1 MFERTEQAA
10 SYQQG
15 VLGTWP
21 PAAPR
26 HAAGTVRTCAMPPFA
41 FWNKRER
48 GRQGE
53 DDALAYLLLQGLV
66 LLERNYLCKGG
77 ELDLIMRDG
86 AMQSSSSKCGYAA
99 VQPIGGALASITPAK
114 QRRMVVAAQT
124 WLQGQ
129 KTLPPCRFDALAI
142 DGGRISWLQNIL
154 DM

>member
-1 MFERTEQAA
+1 
-10 SYQQG
+10 
-15 VLGTWP
+15 
-21 PAAPR
+21 
-26 HAAGTVRTCAMPPFA
+26 MPPFA

-66 LLERNYLCKGG
+66 LLQRNYLCKGG

-86 AMQSSSSKCGYAA
+86 ASVVFVEVRLRSSAA
-99 VQPIGGALASITPAK
+99 CGGALASITPAK
-114 QRRMVVAAQT
+114 QRRMVYAAQT

>member
-1 MFERTEQAA
+1 
-10 SYQQG
+10 
-15 VLGTWP
+15 
-21 PAAPR
+21 
-26 HAAGTVRTCAMPPFA
+26 MPPLPFQ
-41 FWNKRER
+41 NKQAR

-86 AMQSSSSKCGYAA
+86 ASVVFVEVRLRSSAA
-99 VQPIGGALASITPAK
+99 FGGALASITPAK
-114 QRRMVVAAQT
+114 QRRMVYAAQT

-142 DGGRISWLQNIL
+142 DGGRISWLKNIL

>member
-1 MFERTEQAA
+1 
-10 SYQQG
+10 
-15 VLGTWP
+15 
-21 PAAPR
+21 
-26 HAAGTVRTCAMPPFA
+26 MPPLPFQSKQA
-41 FWNKRER
+41 R

-66 LLERNYLCKGG
+66 LLQRNYLCKGG

-86 AMQSSSSKCGYAA
+86 ASVVFVEVRLRSSTTF
-99 VQPIGGALASITPAK
+99 GGALASITPAK

-124 WLQGQ
+124 WLLGQ

-142 DGGRISWLQNIL
+142 DGGRISWLKNIL

>member
-1 MFERTEQAA
+1 
-10 SYQQG
+10 
-15 VLGTWP
+15 
-21 PAAPR
+21 
-26 HAAGTVRTCAMPPFA
+26 MPPLA

-86 AMQSSSSKCGYAA
+86 TAIVFVEVRLRSSAA
-99 VQPIGGALASITPAK
+99 FGGALASITPAK
-114 QRRMVVAAQT
+114 QRRMVVAAQS
-124 WLQGQ
+124 WLQGK

-142 DGGRISWLQNIL
+142 DGGHISWLKNIL